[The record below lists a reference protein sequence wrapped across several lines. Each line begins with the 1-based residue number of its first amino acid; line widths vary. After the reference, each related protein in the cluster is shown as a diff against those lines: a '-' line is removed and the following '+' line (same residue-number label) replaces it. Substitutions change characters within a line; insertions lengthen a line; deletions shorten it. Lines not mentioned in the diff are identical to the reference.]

1 MRADTSSEEEE
12 ESEQQQHA
20 KHRDTSDPGQDT
32 LVEALVVPALRLLQ
46 DRCLVVRYGYAAMDP
61 VQLLKKLLLRHRLR
75 GGIALQL
82 TAPGSGRDPQSKRH
96 KDSTTNRPA
105 RTRALH
111 PFPPHS
117 PFPVYV

>member
-46 DRCLVVRYGYAAMDP
+46 DRCLVVRYGYAALDP

-75 GGIALQL
+75 GGIALRL
-82 TAPGSGRDPQSKRH
+82 TARGSGRDQQSKRSEEH
-96 KDSTTNRPA
+96 TSE
-105 RTRALH
+105 LQ
-111 PFPPHS
+111 S
-117 PFPVYV
+117 LM